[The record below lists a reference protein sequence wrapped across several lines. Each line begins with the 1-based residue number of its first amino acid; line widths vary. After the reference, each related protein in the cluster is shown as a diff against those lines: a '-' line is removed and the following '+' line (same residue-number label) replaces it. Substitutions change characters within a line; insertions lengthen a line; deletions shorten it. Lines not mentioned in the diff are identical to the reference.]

1 VVLPYIMIDI
11 TFFLSLILMCCNIF
25 LRLIHNFEH
34 IIIYKDEFWTLINQ
48 PLKEAMYNFLLKL
61 TA

>member
-1 VVLPYIMIDI
+1 
-11 TFFLSLILMCCNIF
+11 MCCNIF